1 MPLMMDPLFS
11 EGAESPTFSDSF
23 EDRSSYLEQVWLD
36 MDSLLYED
44 VPPFE
49 SPLYKSGVSSA
60 SPSGGLSED
69 CWSDPET
76 ELGVPAGVEYK
87 CEVMLKIKREADDET
102 VACKRL
108 RRESTD
114 AGSPASPQ
122 SAKLE
127 SDAAS
132 DSGISSTGGSVIAPE
147 TFMTTNPHPAHE
159 NLKRN
164 VLQTAFN
171 SVLEE
176 IFNDQS
182 SQLTET
188 TDLIQKAL
196 NSCDMEGH
204 DMSGASPTAAPAPP
218 RQIPNTNTAFSA
230 EQKASG
236 LPQDLSELLDFDFI
250 LNAGVPTQGT
260 QNSYPNSTWF
270 SHNFP
275 SFSTAQGQQQQHVPT
290 TQAYSNT
297 SAVVPKSEGIHPAN
311 FFPQSQQQTTQR
323 PKLLPLSQLQK
334 LKELQE
340 LSKIASNRQGA
351 RQTSPYHHQQ
361 NNMSPPTTP
370 ESELAS
376 FGAQRH
382 PTPSSQSS
390 SKAWGVINFPASY
403 GRQGVDKNGHPMSQT
418 MHNMHNMV
426 ITPPSSPLVDLLGGS
441 KSCAS
446 VILPEEKPK
455 RQRRRWAKN
464 NGQKP
469 THTCQYPGC
478 GKVYTKSSHL
488 KAHTRTHTGEKPY
501 HCNWEGCGWKFAR
514 SDELTRHY
522 RKHTGV
528 RPFQCQL
535 CDRSFSRSDHLTLHM
550 KRHM

>member
-69 CWSDPET
+69 GWSDPET
-76 ELGVPAGVEYK
+76 ELGVTGGEYR

-132 DSGISSTGGSVIAPE
+132 DSGISSAGGSVAAPE
-147 TFMTTNPHPAHE
+147 PFMPSNLPPAHE

-176 IFNDQS
+176 IFNDQT

-196 NSCDMEGH
+196 NSCDMEGQ
-204 DMSGASPTAAPAPP
+204 DMGAGGASPASVVPNPP
-218 RQIPNTNTAFSA
+218 QHIPNTNTAFT
-230 EQKASG
+230 EQKTSG

-250 LNAGVPTQGT
+250 LNAGVPQGT
-260 QNSYPNSTWF
+260 QNSYPNATWY

-275 SFSTAQGQQQQHVPT
+275 GAFSTAQGQQQQHIPT
-290 TQAYSNT
+290 SQAYNNT
-297 SAVVPKSEGIHPAN
+297 SAAVPKTEGMLPVN
-311 FFPQSQQQTTQR
+311 YFTQSQQQGQR

-340 LSKIASNRQGA
+340 LSKIASTRQG
-351 RQTSPYHHQQ
+351 RQAASYQHQ
-361 NNMSPPTTP
+361 NMSPPTTP
-370 ESELAS
+370 EGELAS

-382 PTPSSQSS
+382 PTPSNAAAN
-390 SKAWGVINFPASY
+390 KAWGVINFPASY

-441 KSCAS
+441 KTCAS
-446 VILPEEKPK
+446 VVTPEEKPK